1 MKNELRGAVIELC
14 RVERFHNA
22 EFVGDSSEMGKKR
35 GKFVSTHAMFSELVG
50 RSEELGMTSE
60 KGKSFSLEKLLRSEL
75 AVVFLEDRF
84 VVEKVEVRGSTGH
97 VEKDHAAS
105 LRRDFLKALWNC
117 CRSFFLQK

>member
-1 MKNELRGAVIELC
+1 
-14 RVERFHNA
+14 
-22 EFVGDSSEMGKKR
+22 
-35 GKFVSTHAMFSELVG
+35 
-50 RSEELGMTSE
+50 MTSE

-105 LRRDFLKALWNC
+105 LRRDFLKALWN
-117 CRSFFLQK
+117 SLPQFLFAEAIPKAREPTPAPVRERNDRRFSN